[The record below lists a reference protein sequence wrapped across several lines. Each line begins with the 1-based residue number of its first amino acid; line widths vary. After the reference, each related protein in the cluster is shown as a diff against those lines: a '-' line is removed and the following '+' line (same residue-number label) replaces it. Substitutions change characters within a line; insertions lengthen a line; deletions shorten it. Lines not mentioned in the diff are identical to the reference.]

1 MRIVLDTNVI
11 IAGLKSKRGASFKVL
26 SLIGIG
32 KFDLVLS
39 VPLLFEYEAVLK
51 RLKPPQLSDSDI
63 DDILDYFCSVAT
75 QCKIFYL
82 WRPILK
88 DPTDDMV
95 LELAV
100 ESGSDFI
107 VTFNLSDFVGSNR
120 FGIGAITPMT
130 FLAKIGEL
138 A

>member
-1 MRIVLDTNVI
+1 MLDTIVI

-26 SLIGIG
+26 SLIGTG

-75 QCKIFYL
+75 QCK
-82 WRPILK
+82 
-88 DPTDDMV
+88 
-95 LELAV
+95 
-100 ESGSDFI
+100 
-107 VTFNLSDFVGSNR
+107 
-120 FGIGAITPMT
+120 
-130 FLAKIGEL
+130 
-138 A
+138 